1 MTDALTFDMA
11 RRQSDPNF
19 AGIQK
24 VGAAVVHERKV
35 VALRK
40 ANQPSS
46 EYYMAGGKLEAG
58 ETQLRALERELDE
71 ELGVTVA
78 DYQYLGTFEDVAVFE
93 GTPIRIHAYAVHI
106 DGTPVPANE
115 VKEYRWFTSAWSD
128 EGVELSSILA
138 GQVIPLLVERGLID

>member
-1 MTDALTFDMA
+1 MTDELTLDMA
-11 RRQSDPNF
+11 GRQSDPEF
-19 AGIQK
+19 TGIQK
-24 VGAAVVHERKV
+24 VGAAVIHERKV

-58 ETQLRALERELDE
+58 ETQLQALERELDE
-71 ELGVTVA
+71 ELGVTVRE
-78 DYQYLGTFEDVAVFE
+78 YQYLGTFEDVAVFE

-106 DGTPVPANE
+106 DGTPAPANE
-115 VKEYRWFTSAWSD
+115 VKEYRWFTSGWVE

-138 GQVIPLLVERGLID
+138 REVIPLLVERGQID